1 MIFFFNESGA
11 LRDVCSSLCLHYTLS
26 AELGMV
32 DVPTVL
38 LLWGLRQRLMTL
50 KSAWAT
56 DSKTVSQEK
65 KKRCKKQREDSE
77 D

>member
-1 MIFFFNESGA
+1 MIFFFNNSGA
-11 LRDVCSSLCLHYTLS
+11 LRDVCSSQCLHYNLS
-26 AELGMV
+26 AELGLV

-56 DSKTVSQEK
+56 DSKTMSQK
-65 KKRCKKQREDSE
+65 KKMQEAKGRL
-77 D
+77 